1 MNRVYEVEIDN
12 HPPMTEIGTFSQGPF
27 DIAFRVGAKLLPDH
41 QVIPGGTL
49 VYNGSSYKTIR
60 FEAHNHSTG
69 YAKYIFVKENM

>member
-1 MNRVYEVEIDN
+1 MNRTYEVRIDG
-12 HPPMTEIGTFSQGPF
+12 HEPMTEIGSFSQGPF

-49 VYNGSSYKTIR
+49 VYNGSAYKIIR

-69 YAKYIFVKENM
+69 YAKNIFVQEF